1 MEALEAKTRADN
13 ANGHGNGNGSAEA
26 SGVVVGSGPGAAFL
40 HETDV
45 RLCAAAE
52 AWRHAA
58 LRRSHAFMTRVTWL
72 ALSPAGRR
80 LHRTASSVAAAASA
94 TTLPLAVTTPSQ
106 LEAEVDRLCAHFALD
121 AGRGLHS
128 FRFQLNLSSSV
139 HRSTQLNS

>member
-1 MEALEAKTRADN
+1 
-13 ANGHGNGNGSAEA
+13 
-26 SGVVVGSGPGAAFL
+26 L